1 MALKQTPAVVLNII
15 DHGESDKI
23 VTFYCPVIGKLTGIA
38 KGAKRSKKRFVNK
51 LELFS
56 WLEIMYDDGGRG
68 SLVRITEAELVDPFI
83 SLREGY
89 EPYVAATL
97 IIELMVCWTRE
108 NDADEE
114 LFPLLIWALNSL
126 NEGREPLPA
135 VILFQGRLLSIM
147 GYQPHLSGCIKCGR
161 FDFKAGPYGFSTG
174 RSGLVC
180 AGCRAGSSTAYLPV
194 SLSTAKLLKNAQEL
208 PREKI
213 GRLRFSSASAREA
226 VNILKHYG
234 QHILQREIH
243 SWAFLEV

>member
-1 MALKQTPAVVLNII
+1 MALQQTPAVVLNIM

-51 LELFS
+51 LEIFS
-56 WLEIMYDDGGRG
+56 WLEIIYDDGGRG
-68 SLVRITEAELVDPFI
+68 SLVRIAEAELIDPFI

-89 EPYVAATL
+89 EPYVAANL
-97 IIELMVCWTRE
+97 IIELMICWTRE

-126 NEGREPLPA
+126 NEGLGPLLT
-135 VILFQGRLLSIM
+135 VVLFQVRLFSIM
-147 GYQPHLSGCIKCGR
+147 GYQPHLSGCLKCGC
-161 FDFKAGPYGFSTG
+161 FDFKSGPYGFSPG

-180 AGCRAGSSTAYLPV
+180 AGCRSGSSVGYLPV

-213 GRLRFSSASAREA
+213 SRLRFSVASGREA

-243 SWAFLEV
+243 SWAFLEG